1 MHGVTTL
8 SITEGGQMGEYYM
21 TNDEDCMAVAEEAIP
36 ECMERM
42 AGTEDEGDGTKME
55 ICLQEVSL
63 KTFFFLCTIFHA
75 SGDSRSCRV
84 WRSRIRLYCAGV
96 YVPRIPC

>member
-63 KTFFFLCTIFHA
+63 KTFFFSVYNF
-75 SGDSRSCRV
+75 SCFR
-84 WRSRIRLYCAGV
+84 
-96 YVPRIPC
+96 

>member
-8 SITEGGQMGEYYM
+8 LITEGGEMGEYM
-21 TNDEDCMAVAEEAIP
+21 TNDEDCMVVAEEAIP

-42 AGTEDEGDGTKME
+42 AGTEDVGDRTKME
-55 ICLQEVSL
+55 ICLKEVSL
-63 KTFFFLCTIFHA
+63 KTFFFLCTNFHA
-75 SGDSRSCRV
+75 SGKSRSCRV
-84 WRSRIRLYCAGV
+84 WGSRTRLYCSGV